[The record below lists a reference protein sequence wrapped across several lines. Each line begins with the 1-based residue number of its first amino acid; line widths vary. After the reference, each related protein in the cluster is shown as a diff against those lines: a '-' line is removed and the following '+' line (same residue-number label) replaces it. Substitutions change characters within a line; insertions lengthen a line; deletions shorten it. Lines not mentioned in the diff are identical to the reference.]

1 MSRPRSSH
9 ARTPSVEVEHRRAT
23 LAAPASHA
31 VASTSTSTATTFPRA
46 RRARS
51 TTAPETRVGAAAG
64 AGGEARYARGLAQRK
79 RDAGGQAYPPPPPA
93 PAAYGVQ
100 NTSVNIANAFKA
112 ATSGLGGVVTAGR
125 REGSPVEDEEEE
137 DDEDEDDG
145 QGAHAKQAAAP
156 PSSGK
161 KRKKNVTKDP
171 TYQHHVGQT
180 SSSDES
186 DLDALR
192 GKQKRTKVASEDDDL
207 ADDPAAA
214 NKPLRRRSA
223 KPADPTYRPLADPT
237 FRVGNESTTSSDEGT
252 PQRRRKGKGKART
265 SGGGAGRSEAI
276 PRGIRDGEV
285 WYGKKR
291 KGRKGSRRSA
301 GGDEED
307 AEEGDE
313 YEAEEPVGDGSGAG
327 QDLDGMNAQ
336 DHPAGRDDSFDPDGE
351 ATPPATTY
359 FLRLKSP
366 SPNPS
371 ASTTSA
377 QQTAHSQSGYR
388 VAPSPYRSNA
398 GASTSVGMASADPAF
413 AAFDRSMGAVN
424 GHDSH
429 SLSASFDDSVLR
441 GSSYDYSEEE
451 RIVQALEA
459 QKKRQLEQQQ
469 RTPRQQQQRA
479 QHAAAAP
486 PTSGGMATPMP
497 TTGAYPLTPGAA
509 ASPVSALRKR
519 RLPGPPSML
528 GAGTPLGADDD
539 DDDLRHAKEGKWGRR
554 CGDALRPF
562 VQLFERVR
570 RKSQDPLLDWA
581 KIRRA
586 VAALLLTLALIVA
599 VWRYNLLDSLAPS
612 AAPPPP
618 PFVAPDVPPDSLEG
632 LIARLADLEAAMGRL
647 ASTSESDRQRSS
659 HDRSALTQLALQ
671 FSTLETSVSVEQAR
685 VVSAIEGVERAGAQH
700 AGNIGRAVEGVKG
713 ELESLHGRLEALV
726 DAQHAGARDFARV
739 EGNVDGIA
747 SDVDAVKA
755 RVAQVA
761 TALEAATR
769 GDRITQLALDAI
781 AQKLPGKIAVIVD
794 KSGRLEIDPA
804 FWRVLKDAFVDKKA
818 VERTVDAKLA
828 ALDGAKRGGLFGSAK
843 EPSKAPLA
851 AAPAPSWDD
860 FLAANEGALKAWV
873 ASDLSTR
880 AGSDAF
886 LSKQQ
891 FLDLLRREVKTL
903 KRDFE
908 DKANENFEQMG
919 REILGKV
926 AKQDE
931 MRRKE
936 QQRAQPAGA
945 PSSPAGAVT
954 IKSSDGQNVTAVIS
968 SLVDSALL
976 RYSKDVLARPDY
988 ALFTAGGR
996 VIRTLTSPTYDPHP
1010 STAMRSALAWLT
1022 GAKMPHGRPPVTA
1035 LHADTSPGSCWPF
1048 AGQQGQLGIQLS
1060 RRVVPTDITLEHI
1073 SPDVALDG
1081 DVSSAPK
1088 DFEVWGVVEGD
1099 DNVAKVAQY
1108 RTEQLVAKRAA
1119 RDAASREKG
1128 DAIAAELDLDPA
1140 TVPPSPSHLLLAV
1153 GAYDASAPSPLQ
1165 TFPVT
1170 PAARHLG
1177 IPVQVIVVKVLSNH
1191 GEQAYTCLY
1200 RVRVSGTTEAQ
1211 LAASSD
1217 ATA

>member
-9 ARTPSVEVEHRRAT
+9 ARTPSVEVEHRRTT
-23 LAAPASHA
+23 LLSSSAQVGASA
-31 VASTSTSTATTFPRA
+31 SASGSTSSPRA

-51 TTAPETRVGAAAG
+51 TTAPIIPEEGAE
-64 AGGEARYARGLAQRK
+64 GEARYARGLAQRK
-79 RDAGGQAYPPPPPA
+79 KDAGGQAYPPPPPA
-93 PAAYGVQ
+93 YAASGLQ

-112 ATSGLGGVVTAGR
+112 ATSGLGGVVSGGK
-125 REGSPVEDEEEE
+125 REDFPLEEEEEEEE
-137 DDEDEDDG
+137 DV
-145 QGAHAKQAAAP
+145 GAQAKQAGAP

-161 KRKKNVTKDP
+161 KRKKNAPKDP
-171 TYQHHVGQT
+171 TYKHQAGQT
-180 SSSDES
+180 SSSEES
-186 DLDALR
+186 ELDAQR

-207 ADDPAAA
+207 ADDPASA
-214 NKPLRRRSA
+214 NKPRRRRSA
-223 KPADPTYRPLADPT
+223 KPADPTYRPRADPT
-237 FRVGNESTTSSDEGT
+237 FRAGDESTTSSDEGT
-252 PQRRRKGKGKART
+252 PQRRRKGKGKARSST
-265 SGGGAGRSEAI
+265 GGGGGGRSEAI

-291 KGRKGSRRSA
+291 KGRKGGRKSA

-307 AEEGDE
+307 GEEGKGE
-313 YEAEEPVGDGSGAG
+313 FEGEGDGSGEG
-327 QDLDGMNAQ
+327 QDLGGMDPR
-336 DHPAGRDDSFDPDGE
+336 DHDHAGRDDSFDQDGE
-351 ATPPATTY
+351 DTPPAATY

-366 SPNPS
+366 SPAPS

-377 QQTAHSQSGYR
+377 QQPAHSQSGYG
-388 VAPSPYRSNA
+388 VPPSPFRSNV
-398 GASTSVGMASADPAF
+398 GASTSGGASADPAF
-413 AAFDRSMGAVN
+413 AAFDRSLGGVN

-459 QKKRQLEQQQ
+459 QKKRQIEEQQRAQ
-469 RTPRQQQQRA
+469 QQRQQQQQRV
-479 QHAAAAP
+479 QQAAP
-486 PTSGGMATPMP
+486 PPPTPGGMATPMP
-497 TTGAYPLTPGAA
+497 SAGAYPLTPGAA
-509 ASPVSALRKR
+509 ASPASALRKR
-519 RLPGPPSML
+519 RMPGPPSML

-539 DDDLRHAKEGKWGRR
+539 DEEDDGGKEGKWGRR
-554 CGDALRPF
+554 CGDALRPL
-562 VQLFERVR
+562 VRLFERVR
-570 RKSQDPLLDWA
+570 RKAQDPLLDWA

-586 VAALLLTLALIVA
+586 LGALLLTAALIVA

-612 AAPPPP
+612 SSAPPPP
-618 PFVAPDVPPDSLEG
+618 FIAPDVPPDSLEG
-632 LIARLADLEAAMGRL
+632 LIARLSDLESAMCRL
-647 ASTSESDRQRSS
+647 SSTSESDRQRSS
-659 HDRSALTQLALQ
+659 HDRSALTRLASQL
-671 FSTLETSVSVEQAR
+671 STLETSVSVEQAR
-685 VVSAIEGVERAGAQH
+685 VASALEGVERAGAQH
-700 AGNIGRAVEGVKG
+700 AGEAGRAVDGVRS
-713 ELESLHGRLEALV
+713 ELESLQGRLQVLA
-726 DAQHAGARDFARV
+726 DAQSAGARDLARF
-739 EGNVDGIA
+739 EGSVAGIA
-747 SDVDAVKA
+747 GDVDAVKGT
-755 RVAQVA
+755 VAQVA
-761 TALEAATR
+761 KDLEAATR
-769 GDRITQLALDAI
+769 ADRITQLALDAI
-781 AQKLPGKIAVIVD
+781 AQKLPGKIAVMMD
-794 KSGRLEIDPA
+794 KSGRLEIDPT

-818 VERTVDAKLA
+818 VDRTVNAKLA
-828 ALDGAKRGGLFGSAK
+828 ALDGAKRGGLFGSSK
-843 EPSKAPLA
+843 EPSKAPVA
-851 AAPAPSWDD
+851 AAPPSWDD

-903 KRDFE
+903 KREFE

-931 MRRKE
+931 LRRKE
-936 QQRAQPAGA
+936 QQRAKPSAA
-945 PSSPAGAVT
+945 PSSPGAAVT

-1010 STAMRSALAWLT
+1010 STAMRSAVAWFT
-1022 GAKMPHGRPPVTA
+1022 GAKTPRGRPPVTA

-1099 DNVAKVAQY
+1099 ENVAKVAQY
-1108 RTEQLVAKRAA
+1108 RAEQLAAKRAA
-1119 RDAASREKG
+1119 RDAAMQEG
-1128 DAIAAELDLDPA
+1128 ADPLAAELDLDPA
-1140 TVPPSPSHLLLAV
+1140 SLPPSPSHLLLAV
-1153 GAYDASAPSPLQ
+1153 GAYDASSPSPLQ

-1170 PAARHLG
+1170 PAARQLG
-1177 IPVQVIVVKVLSNH
+1177 VPVQVVVVKVLSNH

-1211 LAASSD
+1211 LAAASEP
-1217 ATA
+1217 AA